1 MMGFH
6 IPEGE
11 VLYRPDPARVAASRL
26 SAFAR
31 SLGREVADVPSYE
44 SLWEYS
50 VNDLDGFWARVWDF
64 FEVEGVREPGAPS
77 VRWSDAEHAEWFPG
91 ATCNYAANVFRPSNQ
106 TARPSVIGVSEGG
119 GALRERS
126 FGELEEEVRRVAE
139 LLADLGVTQG
149 DRVAGYAPNTPETLV
164 AFLAT
169 ASLGAIWS
177 CCSPEFAPSAV
188 VDRFS
193 QISPKV
199 LIAVTSYTY
208 GGRRFDRRDAVADVI
223 RALEDCEAMIVI
235 GEEPSTDERATA
247 GEPSEHIL
255 DWNGTIVRFDEDRT
269 LGRPLTF
276 AAVPFS
282 HPLWILYSSG
292 TTGKPKAIVQSHGGI
307 VLEHL
312 KAVGLQGDL
321 GPGSRFLWFS
331 TTGWMMW
338 NFLIG
343 GLLCGSDIVVYD
355 GAVNTPDLYVLWDV
369 CERAGVTMLGISAP
383 LITTYRKAGIRPRD
397 RFALTQLRTIGS
409 TGAPLDLAGFAW
421 IYDSVSPTVDLVSAS
436 GGTDVCTAFLGSSP
450 CHPVRAG
457 RLAARGLG
465 AKVEVFREDGS
476 STKGE
481 VGELVITAPM
491 PSMPI
496 FFWGDEDGSRLHDAY
511 FAEFPGVWRHGDF
524 LCLYEDGSSVIY
536 GRSDSTLNRGGIR
549 AGTAEFYRVIEGL
562 DGVGDAVVVDTTALG
577 KEGEIWCFVTLRSPD
592 EDVAALAESIRRA
605 IRTELSPRHVPDRVV
620 VVDEIP
626 RTLNGK
632 KLEVPL
638 RRILLG
644 SDPSSVVQLEAVANP
659 EAFRS
664 VVAAIRQSTQQ
675 EGK

>member
-1 MMGFH
+1 
-6 IPEGE
+6 
-11 VLYRPDPARVAASRL
+11 
-26 SAFAR
+26 
-31 SLGREVADVPSYE
+31 
-44 SLWEYS
+44 
-50 VNDLDGFWARVWDF
+50 
-64 FEVEGVREPGAPS
+64 
-77 VRWSDAEHAEWFPG
+77 
-91 ATCNYAANVFRPSNQ
+91 
-106 TARPSVIGVSEGG
+106 
-119 GALRERS
+119 
-126 FGELEEEVRRVAE
+126 
-139 LLADLGVTQG
+139 
-149 DRVAGYAPNTPETLV
+149 PNTPETLV
-164 AFLAT
+164 AFLAV

-199 LIAVTSYTY
+199 LFAVTSYTY
-208 GGRRFDRRDAVADVI
+208 GGRRFDRRDAVGEVV
-223 RALEDCEAMIVI
+223 RALEDCEALIVVS
-235 GEEPSTDERATA
+235 GDVRPAEDASPAVCDE
-247 GEPSEHIL
+247 HVL
-255 DWNGTIVRFDEDRT
+255 DWNGTVVRFDEDRK
-269 LGRPLTF
+269 LGRALRF
-276 AAVPFS
+276 AEVPFL

-312 KAVGLQGDL
+312 KAVGLQSDL
-321 GPGSRFLWFS
+321 GPGDRFLWFS

-343 GLLCGSDIVVYD
+343 GLLCGSDVVLYD
-355 GAVNTPDLYVLWDV
+355 GAVNTPDLLVLWDV

-383 LITTYRKAGIRPRD
+383 LITTYRKAGLRPRD
-397 RFALTQLRTIGS
+397 RFPLERLRTIGS
-409 TGAPLDLAGFAW
+409 TGAPLDIAGFEW
-421 IYDSVSPTVDLVSAS
+421 IYDAVSPDVDLVSAS

-465 AKVEVFREDGS
+465 AKVEVFSEDGTS
-476 STKGE
+476 VVGV

-491 PSMPI
+491 PSMPV

-511 FAEFPGVWRHGDF
+511 FADFPGVWRHGDF
-524 LCLYEDGSSVIY
+524 LLLHEDGSSVIY

-549 AGTAEFYRVIEGL
+549 AGTAEFYRIIEGL
-562 DGVGDAVVVDTTALG
+562 EGVGDAVVVDTTSLG
-577 KEGEIWCFVTLRSPD
+577 RDGEIWCFVTLGAPD
-592 EDVAALAESIRRA
+592 VDIAELSEEIKRA
-605 IRTELSPRHVPDRVV
+605 IRRELSPRHVPDRIV

-644 SDPSSVVQLEAVANP
+644 HDPLQVVQLEAVANP
-659 EAFRS
+659 ESYRS
-664 VVAAIRQSTQQ
+664 VVAAIRRAIEQ